1 MATEHQLLAIIRG
14 HMKQNGSHRQHW
26 GELRREVFPGQMAW
40 LSLKA
45 WCAENG
51 FECELVFG
59 QSSKAAEVQF
69 YKHVRTPQMLAPTY
83 AAHAAPTQA

>member
-1 MATEHQLLAIIRG
+1 MATEHQLLAVIRG
-14 HMKQNGSHRQHW
+14 HVKQEGSHRQHW

-51 FECELVFG
+51 LECELVFG

-69 YKHVRTPQMLAPTY
+69 SRQGNAPRALAPTY
-83 AAHAAPTQA
+83 AAHAVPSQA